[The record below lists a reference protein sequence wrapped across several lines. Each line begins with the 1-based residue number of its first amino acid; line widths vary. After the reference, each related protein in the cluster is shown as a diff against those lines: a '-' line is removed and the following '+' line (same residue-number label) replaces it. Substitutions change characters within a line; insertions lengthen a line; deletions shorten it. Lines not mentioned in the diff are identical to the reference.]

1 MGFSVSAMPVTNV
14 VVVVIFDEADGHGGR
29 DLDYVRKLTDVE
41 YILWVLEGRWTCH
54 LLRLWHL
61 LL

>member
-41 YILWVLEGRWTCH
+41 YILWVLEGR
-54 LLRLWHL
+54 
-61 LL
+61 